1 MARFFVAATNIF
13 GGVACLS
20 TKEAQHL
27 RVLRIRRGEHFT
39 VCDGQGTDYIC
50 RLRSIDEGGA
60 EAEIV
65 STKPSNGEPT
75 VDVAVYAAFS
85 KGDKLETLVQKS
97 VEMGASRIVVF
108 PSARCVS
115 RPSAASSITKTAR
128 LQKIAEE
135 AAKQSGRGKVPGV
148 TVSPSFEQA
157 VKSAAA
163 CDVGLF
169 LYECEK
175 DNDIRSVLRS
185 RADYKT
191 LAIMSGPEGG
201 FAPEE
206 ADYAAEQGMLK
217 TGLGPRILRC
227 ETAPI
232 AALAAVMYETD
243 NMK

>member
-13 GGVACLS
+13 GGIACLS
-20 TKEAQHL
+20 AKEAQHL

-39 VCDGQGTDYIC
+39 VCDGQGNDYIC
-50 RLRSIDEGGA
+50 RLRSLSESGA

-65 STKPSNGEPT
+65 SVEPSRGEPT
-75 VDVAVYAAFS
+75 VEVTVYTAFS
-85 KGDKLETLVQKS
+85 KGDKLETTVQKS
-97 VEMGASRIVVF
+97 VELGASAIVVF

-115 RPSAASSITKTAR
+115 KPSEASAIAKTAR

-135 AAKQSGRGKVPGV
+135 AAKQSGRGKVPLV
-148 TVSPSFEQA
+148 TTLPTFEQA
-157 VKSAAA
+157 VQSAAGHDLA
-163 CDVGLF
+163 LF
-169 LYECEK
+169 LYENEK
-175 DNDIRSVLRS
+175 ESDIRTVLRGAGEYRS
-185 RADYKT
+185 V
-191 LAIMSGPEGG
+191 AIMTGPEGG

-206 ADYAAEQGMLK
+206 AEFAASQGMRK

-232 AALAAVMYETD
+232 AALTAVMYESD